1 MEKKTVQRKVNSL
14 NKSCFFPLKRVFVL
28 IDPWTMVFLC
38 IMEKQSKETEL
49 ANIKDQKR
57 SVSLAEGNVF
67 E

>member
-14 NKSCFFPLKRVFVL
+14 NKSCFFTLKRVFVL